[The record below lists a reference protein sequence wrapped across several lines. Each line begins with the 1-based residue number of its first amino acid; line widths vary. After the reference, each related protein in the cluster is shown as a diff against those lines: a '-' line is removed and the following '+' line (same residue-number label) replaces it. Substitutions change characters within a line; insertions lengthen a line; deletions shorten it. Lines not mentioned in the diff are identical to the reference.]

1 MDERGESR
9 GESRGEKRRESREEW
24 RERREERGEK
34 KKVVYLEENAI
45 NVNFL
50 VPVLIVKWGH

>member
-1 MDERGESR
+1 MDEREENREMREKR
-9 GESRGEKRRESREEW
+9 GEE
-24 RERREERGEK
+24 ERRVERRVEERGER
-34 KKVVYLEENAI
+34 KVVYLEENAI